1 MLTPKNTAMIS
12 VTGGTL
18 AALAISYF
26 NVDIDRAKVMTLF
39 SDTASNQIAQA
50 GFFFSVAAWLHSG
63 RVKKEIRVNF
73 VALTMAIN
81 QVADAF
87 KEDLKRHGDR
97 IDNLSFRVQTLEG
110 TKLPPTKE

>member
-1 MLTPKNTAMIS
+1 MQAPKTTTVLSMA
-12 VTGGTL
+12 GGAL
-18 AALAISYF
+18 AAFAISYF
-26 NVDIDRAKVMTLF
+26 NLDIDRDKVMAVF